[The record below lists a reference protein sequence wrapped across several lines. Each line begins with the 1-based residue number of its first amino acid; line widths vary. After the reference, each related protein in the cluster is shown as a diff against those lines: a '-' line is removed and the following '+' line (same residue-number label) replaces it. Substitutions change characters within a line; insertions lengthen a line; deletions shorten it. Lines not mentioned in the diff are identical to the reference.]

1 MKNLSEIINEGM
13 ITESAAKDVKIPRKG
28 STIYILKDGE
38 TKAIAVKV
46 ANVLKV
52 KSSWY
57 GRSGGYD
64 VDIELE
70 DNSIGVTG
78 WRTMHYADPK
88 LDEPIQVDTKS
99 IKDIGTVYIGTSKE
113 AISEF
118 IKSSSSKK
126 LKVLLKQ
133 IEDAENELAELNRQK
148 DELQQRIDTEIT
160 ESKKE

>member
-1 MKNLSEIINEGM
+1 MKNLNEKINERL
-13 ITESAAKDVKIPRKG
+13 ILESAAKDIKIPRKG
-28 STIYILKDGE
+28 STIYLLKDGD

-46 ANVLKV
+46 ANVV
-52 KSSWY
+52 KIKNSWY
-57 GRSGGYD
+57 GRNGGYD

-78 WRTMHYADPK
+78 WTTMHYADPK

-118 IKSSSSKK
+118 IKSSSTKK

-133 IEDAENELAELNRQK
+133 IEDTENELAELNKQK
-148 DELQQRIDTEIT
+148 DKLQQRIDTEIT